1 MSFRWKGL
9 LGVGSNSN
17 STSGPTSPN
26 SHLQDGKENWLV
38 PDEQEWVN
46 HSFDPLDVPNMLGL
60 ENFGNTCYVNSV
72 MQALYFCDPF
82 RESILAYSAKQLPNK
97 AALSQN
103 LSKSGPDYNSSQN
116 EVDTLFLALKSLFQ
130 RMASAQVTIPTG
142 QTNQQSQSESP
153 SHSTSFIGSGLSR
166 KVSSR
171 PGTASGG
178 KVGVNAAIHNAS
190 STANV
195 ITHTN
200 TTNSANPAVGIP
212 SPNPLQTNANSC
224 SNIVVSDTDI
234 KAFLTSLRKNNI
246 LFDSTAHQDAH
257 ELFNFVLNRIGE
269 DIVDEAKIDGRMN
282 GKLEESQNIVHDVE
296 PNGKTMVHRLFEGIL
311 TNETRCLTCESVT
324 SRDECF
330 LDLSLDIERNTSVTA
345 CLRQFSASEML
356 CARNKFFCD
365 TCSGLQE
372 AEKRMKIK
380 KLPNVLA
387 LHLKRFKYEESVQ
400 RFVKLAYRVVFPMQL
415 RLFNTSDDAEDPD
428 KLYELYGIIVH
439 IGVGPHHGHY
449 VAIIKV
455 DKRWFVFDDETISVI
470 DESDISRYFG
480 DTPGAGSAYVLFYQ
494 AVDLDMP
501 SLGLPDVKAMRAEKA
516 KVRREENIKKRV
528 ELHKQQTVSPLSDTL
543 STPMQRGSSGTA
555 SASSLFSGFL
565 GSSSNQTAI
574 DGTNDGAPLEVP
586 SRSTTPAEGRSG
598 LFGRFQSPSSSAS
611 NTNPPLS
618 INGATLQ
625 IPSIANQAPA
635 SPTSAEPN
643 ESKGSWLT
651 SLRSR
656 KGSAN
661 VATNQ
666 IFPQSSPTLSS
677 NKVLHAEPL
686 VVEDDGQ
693 HSLSA
698 TSSNHAD
705 ERNSR
710 EERRTLSPQKAVERQ
725 RSPLRTDFAAEEKR
739 DELYKSKGERRATL
753 TGGPLTSS
761 TSTNASPNKSI
772 VRLAAPGQGAAFT
785 PAERPLSKKEQEK
798 IARKARRNTSISV
811 STAHTPAF
819 PPSPPPPSNPLP
831 APIVMNANALGH
843 SPNERRKS
851 DEDPTPLPTS
861 NSAMS
866 GWRRVTTPRRPTT
879 ADPSSIDPS
888 KATAQR
894 RRSTLSRTFGFGK
907 KEKNSDAAL

>member
-9 LGVGSNSN
+9 LGVGSISN
-17 STSGPTSPN
+17 ASSAPTSPN
-26 SHLQDGKENWLV
+26 NFLQDGKGNLLM
-38 PDEQEWVN
+38 PDEQEWAN
-46 HSFDPLDVPNMLGL
+46 HSFDPLDVPNMLGM

-82 RESILAYSAKQLPNK
+82 RESILAYNAKQKIPLDSTS
-97 AALSQN
+97 AI
-103 LSKSGPDYNSSQN
+103 SKSVVETDSAQN
-116 EVDTLFLALKSLFQ
+116 QLDSLFSALRSLFQ
-130 RMASAQVTIPTG
+130 RMASAQVSPSGG
-142 QTNQQSQSESP
+142 QTNLQSQSEPQLQLPTP

-178 KVGVNAAIHNAS
+178 KGGASAAANASNNVNAS
-190 STANV
+190 SNAAS
-195 ITHTN
+195 IY
-200 TTNSANPAVGIP
+200 NPANGMS
-212 SPNPLQTNANSC
+212 SPNVLQINANSC

-234 KAFLTSLRKNNI
+234 KEFLTSLRKSNI

-257 ELFNFVLNRIGE
+257 ELLNFVLNRIGE
-269 DIVDEAKIDGRMN
+269 DIVDEAKSDGRMN
-282 GKLEESQNIVHDVE
+282 DLSVGEQNLVHNVE

-324 SRDECF
+324 SRDESF

-356 CARNKFFCD
+356 YARNKFFCD

-400 RFVKLAYRVVFPMQL
+400 RFVKLGYRVVFPMQL

-439 IGVGPHHGHY
+439 IGIGPHHGHY

-501 SLGLPDVKAMRAEKA
+501 SLGLPDVKAMRKEKA
-516 KVRREENIKKRV
+516 NLRREESIKRRV
-528 ELHKQQTVSPLSDTL
+528 ELHKQQTASPLSGSESI
-543 STPMQRGSSGTA
+543 STPMQRGSSSGNAT
-555 SASSLFSGFL
+555 STSLFSGFL
-565 GSSSNQTAI
+565 GASSNQSGT
-574 DGTNDGAPLEVP
+574 DGVDVTSLDVP
-586 SRSTTPAEGRSG
+586 TRSVTPAEGRSG
-598 LFGRFQSPSSSAS
+598 LFGRFQSPSSGGTS
-611 NTNPPLS
+611 NATSPLP
-618 INGATLQ
+618 INGASLQ
-625 IPSIANQAPA
+625 LPSQGNQIPA

-656 KGSAN
+656 KGSVN
-661 VATNQ
+661 VAANQ
-666 IFPQSSPTLSS
+666 VFPPSSPPLS

-686 VVEDDGQ
+686 AMEDDGQ
-693 HSLSA
+693 QSVSG

-710 EERRTLSPQKAVERQ
+710 EERRMLSPHKAVERQ
-725 RSPLRTDFAAEEKR
+725 RSPLRADLAVEET
-739 DELYKSKGERRATL
+739 ERRVTL
-753 TGGPLTSS
+753 PEGSS
-761 TSTNASPNKSI
+761 SGSTKVSPAKSPNRPVVS
-772 VRLAAPGQGAAFT
+772 GQGATFM

-798 IARKARRNTSISV
+798 IAKQARRNTSISI
-811 STAHTPAF
+811 SNAHQNNASL
-819 PPSPPPPSNPLP
+819 PPSPPAHPLP
-831 APIVMNANALGH
+831 LPMMTNVAENTT
-843 SPNERRKS
+843 SERRKS
-851 DEDPTPLPTS
+851 DESNSVATPLPTS

-879 ADPSSIDPS
+879 GDISIEPS
-888 KATAQR
+888 KVTAQR

-907 KEKNSDAAL
+907 KDKNSDQAS

>member
-9 LGVGSNSN
+9 LGVGSNS
-17 STSGPTSPN
+17 SSPSGLTSPN
-26 SHLQDGKENWLV
+26 AHLQDGKENWLV
-38 PDEQEWVN
+38 PDEQEWAN

-82 RESILAYSAKQLPNK
+82 RESILAYNAKQIPNK
-97 AALSQN
+97 AALN
-103 LSKSGPDYNSSQN
+103 HSKSGPENENPQN
-116 EVDTLFLALKSLFQ
+116 EIDTLFLALRSLFQ
-130 RMASAQVTIPTG
+130 RMASAQLTIPVG
-142 QTNQQSQSESP
+142 QANQQSQSESQMQS

-178 KVGVNAAIHNAS
+178 KAGVNAAVNAS
-190 STANV
+190 NNAN
-195 ITHTN
+195 TSTN
-200 TTNSANPAVGIP
+200 TTNNVNPVNGIP
-212 SPNPLQTNANSC
+212 SPNVLQTNANSC
-224 SNIVVSDTDI
+224 SNVVVSDTDI

-269 DIVDEAKIDGRMN
+269 DIVDEAKSDGRMN
-282 GKLEESQNIVHDVE
+282 GSFEGPQSIVHDVE
-296 PNGKTMVHRLFEGIL
+296 ANGKTMIHRLFEGIL

-345 CLRQFSASEML
+345 CLRQFSTSEML

-494 AVDLDMP
+494 AVDLDMH

-516 KVRREENIKKRV
+516 KVRREGSIKRRF
-528 ELHKQQTVSPLSDTL
+528 ELHKQQTASPLPDSL

-555 SASSLFSGFL
+555 TPSSLFSGFL
-565 GSSSNQTAI
+565 GSSSNQNVVE
-574 DGTNDGAPLEVP
+574 GMNDGAPLEVP

-598 LFGRFQSPSSSAS
+598 LFGRFQNPSSVAP
-611 NTNPPLS
+611 NPNPPLS
-618 INGATLQ
+618 INGTTLQ
-625 IPSIANQAPA
+625 IPSSANQAPA
-635 SPTSAEPN
+635 SPTLAEPN
-643 ESKGSWLT
+643 ETKGSWLT

-666 IFPQSSPTLSS
+666 IFPQSSPTLTS

-686 VVEDDGQ
+686 AVDDDGQ
-693 HSLSA
+693 RSISA
-698 TSSNHAD
+698 TSSND
-705 ERNSR
+705 RNSR
-710 EERRTLSPQKAVERQ
+710 DERRTLSPQKPVERQ
-725 RSPLRTDFAAEEKR
+725 RSPLRTDFTAEERR
-739 DELYKSKGERRATL
+739 DEYNTSKGERRATL
-753 TGGPLTSS
+753 TSGSLS
-761 TSTNASPNKSI
+761 TSASANLSPNKTP
-772 VRLAAPGQGAAFT
+772 VRPAAPGQGATFT
-785 PAERPLSKKEQEK
+785 PAERPLSKKEQDK

-811 STAHTPAF
+811 STAHTPASTL
-819 PPSPPPPSNPLP
+819 PPSPPSNP
-831 APIVMNANALGH
+831 
-843 SPNERRKS
+843 SPMSVVNSNQRRKS

-879 ADPSSIDPS
+879 ADPSVDPT

-907 KEKNSDAAL
+907 KEKNADVA